1 MEVLEFVL
9 LLLAAVLVSSALDQA
24 LSRVSLPLVQ
34 IALGILI
41 ALLWPSTFET
51 TLEPELFLVLFV
63 APLLYDETR
72 QADKLSLWENKFSIL
87 SLAIGLVIVSLL
99 AVGFLLN
106 WVEPSIP
113 LAAAFALGAAL
124 GPTDA
129 VAVGAL
135 SKDMKV
141 TDRQQAMLSG
151 EALIN
156 DASGVVSFQFACAAV
171 TTSAFSLVDATK
183 SFCISFFGG
192 ILCGLILGFAIRFI
206 KRFLQEHGLEST
218 MLHVVFDVLSP
229 FVIFILA
236 EHYSIS
242 GIIAV
247 VVAGLAININSTKLS
262 TSTARVNIISSSVW
276 EVLVFVINGFVF
288 VLLGM
293 QLPKSISPSW
303 KDDAFTSEQLIGLVF
318 LITFIML
325 AVRFIWLLVLERSA
339 NKRQAD
345 GENKSKKKIIKDA
358 LATTIAGP
366 KGAVT
371 LSIILSI
378 PLYLRDGSDF
388 PGRDTLIFLASGVI
402 LLTLLIANFVLP
414 FIAPK
419 QDKHEERMRMRDASI
434 KIILHVCSELQK
446 IRNEENKAAISKV
459 IKQYRERM
467 KRIRSNQVDDD
478 YVQQLRIEV
487 LAIQS
492 EFVHE
497 AIIDNKVSHE
507 AGQQYASQLKHI
519 RKMAMQ
525 GNDVSALMANPWR
538 RPWVIFLPRSLQK
551 IANKIGLDV
560 KEVKFKNDARYLI
573 LECTK
578 KACEYLEEKT
588 KDWDKEV
595 ARAASLLLIN
605 QKQAYAELTKRF
617 EEKGTESFFGPKTEP
632 IINIEKPLEVLQEQ
646 DTYEDIHLPE
656 VQALAFQFELEEI
669 QNMREKGAISKE
681 MARTLREDVYLLQ
694 LDQAEA
700 L

>member
-1 MEVLEFVL
+1 MEILEFVL

-34 IALGILI
+34 IILGVLI

-51 TLEPELFLVLFV
+51 TLEPELFLVMFV

-87 SLAIGLVIVSLL
+87 SLAIGLVLISMLVI
-99 AVGFLLN
+99 GFLLN

-129 VAVGAL
+129 VAVSAL

-141 TDRQQAMLSG
+141 TERQQALLSG

-171 TTSAFSLVDATK
+171 TTSAFSLVDATQ
-183 SFCISFFGG
+183 SFCIAFFGG
-192 ILCGLILGFAIRFI
+192 IICGLVLGFAIRFL

-236 EHYSIS
+236 EHYEFS

-247 VVAGLAININSTKLS
+247 VVAGLAININSTTLS
-262 TSTARVNIISSSVW
+262 TASARVNIVSSSVW
-276 EVLVFVINGFVF
+276 EVLVFVVNGFVF

-293 QLPKSISPSW
+293 QLPKAISPSW
-303 KDDAFTSEQLIGLVF
+303 KDDAFSSSQLVILVF
-318 LITFIML
+318 LITLVML
-325 AVRFIWLLVLERSA
+325 IVRFIWTLLLEIAA
-339 NKRQAD
+339 NKVQKK
-345 GENKSKKKIIKDA
+345 EQNVKKSKVIKDA
-358 LATTIAGP
+358 IATTIAGP

-371 LSIILSI
+371 LSIIMSI

-388 PGRDTLIFLASGVI
+388 PSRDTLIFISSGVI
-402 LLTLLIANFVLP
+402 LLTLLLANFALP

-419 QDKHEERMRMRDASI
+419 QNKHEERMRMRDASI

-446 IRNEENKAAISKV
+446 IRNEKNKDAIAKV

-487 LAIQS
+487 LAVQS

-497 AIIDNKVSHE
+497 AIVDNKVSHE
-507 AGQQYASQLKHI
+507 AGQQYSAQLKHI

-538 RPWVIFLPRSLQK
+538 RPWVIFLPKPLQK

-578 KACEYLEEKT
+578 KGMDYLKS
-588 KDWDKEV
+588 KLNDPDKEV

-605 QKQAYAELTKRF
+605 QKQAYAELSKRF
-617 EEKGTESFFGPKTEP
+617 EEKGTENFFGPKTEP

-646 DTYEDIHLPE
+646 GTYDDIHLPE
-656 VQALAFQFELEEI
+656 IQALAFQFELEEI
-669 QNMREKGAISKE
+669 QNMREKGTITKE
-681 MARTLREDVYLLQ
+681 MAKTLREDVYLLQ